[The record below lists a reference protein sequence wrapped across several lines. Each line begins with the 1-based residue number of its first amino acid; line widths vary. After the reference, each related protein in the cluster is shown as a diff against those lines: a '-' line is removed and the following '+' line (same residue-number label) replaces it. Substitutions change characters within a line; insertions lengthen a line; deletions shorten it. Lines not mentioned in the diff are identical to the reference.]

1 MVYMT
6 IVVHMI
12 ILKYIKEIIF
22 YFYKFRRKNEQSR
35 SLWVDLYKFRV
46 KNKIIQNVKDQNTK
60 KKQKWLLM
68 FPSFYSAATAR
79 EIRSRRWKNCCNA
92 TEEMTRWINT
102 SEEMTKKITTY
113 QGLRRSKRRRYAFT
127 ASIQVTT
134 VQFLPFHLL
143 HLFLPLKSLFPRFL
157 LGFLYH

>member
-1 MVYMT
+1 MT

-60 KKQKWLLM
+60 KKTKVAIDVPELLQ
-68 FPSFYSAATAR
+68 
-79 EIRSRRWKNCCNA
+79 CCDG
-92 TEEMTRWINT
+92 ERD
-102 SEEMTKKITTY
+102 K
-113 QGLRRSKRRRYAFT
+113 
-127 ASIQVTT
+127 VTT
-134 VQFLPFHLL
+134 LEKLL
-143 HLFLPLKSLFPRFL
+143 QRNGRDDKVNQHV
-157 LGFLYH
+157 